1 MPLKPLYK
9 RIVLKLSGE
18 ALMGNASF
26 GIDPH
31 VLDRIVGELKKI
43 IKMNVQVAIVVG
55 GGNLFRGETLS
66 QSGMGRVTGD
76 FMGMLAT
83 VMNAL
88 AIRDSCERVGLDS
101 RVLSA
106 IPMTGIVDSYHYHK
120 AIHHLQSNRVV
131 IFSGGTGNPFV
142 TTDSAASLRA
152 IEIEADVLL
161 KATNVEG
168 IFSEDP
174 RKNPKAK
181 LYNHLTFKEV
191 LKNELGVMDLAAFCQ
206 CRDYRVPLRVF
217 NINKPGNIVKVV
229 TDESEG
235 TLVS

>member
-31 VLDRIVGELKKI
+31 VLDRIVGELKKLV
-43 IKMNVQVAIVVG
+43 KMNVQIAIVVG